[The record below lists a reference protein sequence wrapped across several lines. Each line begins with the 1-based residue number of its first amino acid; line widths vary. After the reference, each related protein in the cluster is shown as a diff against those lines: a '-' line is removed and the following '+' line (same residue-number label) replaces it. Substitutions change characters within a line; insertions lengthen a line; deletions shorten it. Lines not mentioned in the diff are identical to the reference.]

1 MTTKYKYKEGSIMKP
16 RAYAEYYAM
25 VWHAID
31 WHHAAMAARHAR
43 MPLVEI
49 QAIQCRDACLLQAR
63 AIKRRTLRYPTA

>member
-1 MTTKYKYKEGSIMKP
+1 
-16 RAYAEYYAM
+16 M

-43 MPLVEI
+43 LPLVEI

-63 AIKRRTLRYPTA
+63 ALKRRTLRYPTA